1 MMTDAMWDAIAMT
14 TPTVTRERP
23 RSVEDA
29 MEELET
35 SPSTTAAAADGV
47 SVALTM
53 RDDAEKREGG
63 SEEASSRARDERP
76 SERAR
81 CARREAKRAV
91 LSDAKCVPVV
101 RFGSVRV
108 GETGRVWLEIE
119 NDTAST
125 QVRRGEPRTKR
136 TRDEDER
143 ERVRTRR
150 CDDSRA
156 RTRATR
162 GEPRDD

>member
-1 MMTDAMWDAIAMT
+1 MTDAMWDAIAMT

-35 SPSTTAAAADGV
+35 SPSTTAAADGV

-53 RDDAEKREGG
+53 RDDAEKREAG

-81 CARREAKRAV
+81 WRREAKRAV

-136 TRDEDER
+136 TRDEDEDER

-150 CDDSRA
+150 CDAQLSANA
-156 RTRATR
+156 RDAW
-162 GEPRDD
+162 

>member
-53 RDDAEKREGG
+53 RDDAEKREAG
-63 SEEASSRARDERP
+63 SEEASSRAMRDERP

-101 RFGSVRV
+101 RFGSVQV

-136 TRDEDER
+136 TRDEDED

-150 CDDSRA
+150 CDDAQLSANA
-156 RTRATR
+156 RDAL
-162 GEPRDD
+162 

>member
-1 MMTDAMWDAIAMT
+1 MTTDAMWDAIAMT

-53 RDDAEKREGG
+53 RDDAEKREAG
-63 SEEASSRARDERP
+63 SEEASSRAMRDARP

-101 RFGSVRV
+101 RFGSVQV

-136 TRDEDER
+136 TRDEDEDER
-143 ERVRTRR
+143 ERLRTRR
-150 CDDSRA
+150 CDDAQLSANA
-156 RTRATR
+156 RDAW
-162 GEPRDD
+162 

>member
-1 MMTDAMWDAIAMT
+1 MTTDAMWDAIAMT

-53 RDDAEKREGG
+53 RDDAEKREAG
-63 SEEASSRARDERP
+63 SEEASSRAMRDERP

-101 RFGSVRV
+101 RFGSVQV

-136 TRDEDER
+136 TRDEDEDDR
-143 ERVRTRR
+143 ERLRTRR
-150 CDDSRA
+150 CGDAQLSANA
-156 RTRATR
+156 RDAL
-162 GEPRDD
+162 

>member
-1 MMTDAMWDAIAMT
+1 MTTDAMWDAIAMT

-53 RDDAEKREGG
+53 RDDAEKREAG
-63 SEEASSRARDERP
+63 SEEASSRAMRDERP

-101 RFGSVRV
+101 RFGSVQV

-136 TRDEDER
+136 TRDEDEDER
-143 ERVRTRR
+143 ERLRTRR
-150 CDDSRA
+150 CDDAQLSANA
-156 RTRATR
+156 RDAL
-162 GEPRDD
+162 

>member
-35 SPSTTAAAADGV
+35 SPSTTAAADGV

-53 RDDAEKREGG
+53 RDDAEKREAG

-136 TRDEDER
+136 TRDEDEDER

-150 CDDSRA
+150 CGDAQLSANA
-156 RTRATR
+156 RDAW
-162 GEPRDD
+162 

>member
-23 RSVEDA
+23 RSGEDA

-35 SPSTTAAAADGV
+35 SPSTAADADGV

-53 RDDAEKREGG
+53 RDDAEKREAG

-136 TRDEDER
+136 TRDEDEDER

-150 CDDSRA
+150 CDDAQLSANA
-156 RTRATR
+156 RDTL
-162 GEPRDD
+162 